1 MTALSDALIY
11 SSPLLGEM
19 DFFGDCTDCCTWKM
33 SLEAGG
39 IPCASAHMVAAFT
52 LCAFKPW
59 ISSPLLWEAPTIVQF
74 TFSHLFLGGFC
85 FLGFFLPQNHTR
97 AAFKSSNMLINTAY
111 YYAAPTAN
119 LSSDSLLVTWSL
131 CRIHQTN
138 LPMCRARNWIFKRG
152 SHWWTPWHLC
162 LCAEIIFLVLPLYSG
177 Q

>member
-39 IPCASAHMVAAFT
+39 IPCASAHIVAFT

-59 ISSPLLWEAPTIVQF
+59 ISSSLLWEAPTIVQF
-74 TFSHLFLGGFC
+74 NPPPIFGGC
-85 FLGFFLPQNHTR
+85 FLPQDYTH
-97 AAFKSSNMLINTAY
+97 AAFKTSNMLINTAY

-131 CRIHQTN
+131 CRIHQTS
-138 LPMCRARNWIFKRG
+138 LPMCKARNWIFKQG

-162 LCAEIIFLVLPLYSG
+162 LCDEIIFLVLPLYSG